1 MKTRLFL
8 FLLIGIL
15 VIGSLWAYKP
25 NAVEIKDGDIIF
37 QTSNSEQSKPIQIA
51 TKSIYSHCGIIYK
64 KGNDLFVYEAVG
76 PVKLTPLKQ
85 WIARGKNKSY
95 VIKRLKNGEKL
106 ITPDVLSKM
115 KKVGDQLK
123 GKPYDTTFEWSDNKI
138 YCSELVWKIYQR
150 GAGIEIGKLQRLKE
164 FDLSNAIV
172 KAIMKKR
179 YRGKIPTDE
188 IVISPGSLFD
198 SELLVTVRKQ
208 SFTSKN

>member
-8 FLLIGIL
+8 ILLIGIL

-37 QTSNSEQSKPIQIA
+37 QTSKSDQSKPIQIA

-64 KGNDLFVYEAVG
+64 KGNDLLVYEAVG

-85 WIARGKNKSY
+85 WIARGKNNSY

-150 GAGIEIGKLQRLKE
+150 GAGIKIGKLQRLKE

-198 SELLVTVRKQ
+198 SELLITILK
-208 SFTSKN
+208 S

>member
-8 FLLIGIL
+8 ILLIGIL

-37 QTSNSEQSKPIQIA
+37 QTSKSDQSKPIQIA

-64 KGNDLFVYEAVG
+64 KGNDLLVYEAVG

-85 WIARGKNKSY
+85 WIARGKNNSY

-150 GAGIEIGKLQRLKE
+150 GAGIKIGKLQRLKE

-188 IVISPGSLFD
+188 IVISPGTLFD
-198 SELLVTVRKQ
+198 SELLITILNK
-208 SFTSKN
+208 

>member
-1 MKTRLFL
+1 MKTRIITIS
-8 FLLIGIL
+8 LLGIL
-15 VIGSLWAYKP
+15 LIGSLWANKS
-25 NAVEIKDGDIIF
+25 NEVEIKDGDIIF
-37 QTSNSEQSKPIQIA
+37 QTSKSEQSRPIQIA

-64 KGNDLFVYEAVG
+64 KGNDLYVYEAVG

-85 WIARGKNKSY
+85 WIARGKNNSY

-106 ITPDVLSKM
+106 ISPDVLSKM

-123 GKPYDTTFEWSDNKI
+123 GKPYDTTFEWTDNKI
-138 YCSELVWKIYQR
+138 YCSELVWKIYKR

-164 FDLSNAIV
+164 FDLSDASV

-179 YRGKIPTDE
+179 YRGKIPAEE

-198 SELLVTVRKQ
+198 SEMLETVIEH
-208 SFTSKN
+208 

>member
-1 MKTRLFL
+1 M
-8 FLLIGIL
+8 

-37 QTSNSEQSKPIQIA
+37 QTSKSDQSKPIQIA

-64 KGNDLFVYEAVG
+64 KGNDLLVYEAVG

-85 WIARGKNKSY
+85 WIARGKNNSY

-188 IVISPGSLFD
+188 IVISPSSLFD
-198 SELLVTVRKQ
+198 SELLITILK
-208 SFTSKN
+208 S

>member
-8 FLLIGIL
+8 ILLIGIL

-37 QTSNSEQSKPIQIA
+37 QTSKSDQSKPIQIA

-64 KGNDLFVYEAVG
+64 KGNDLLVYEAVG

-85 WIARGKNKSY
+85 WIARGKNNSY

-188 IVISPGSLFD
+188 IVISPGTLFD
-198 SELLVTVRKQ
+198 SELLITILNK
-208 SFTSKN
+208 

>member
-8 FLLIGIL
+8 ILLIGIL

-37 QTSNSEQSKPIQIA
+37 QTSKSDQSKPIQIA

-64 KGNDLFVYEAVG
+64 KGNDLLVYEAVG

-85 WIARGKNKSY
+85 WIARGKNNSY

-198 SELLVTVRKQ
+198 SELLITILNK
-208 SFTSKN
+208 

>member
-8 FLLIGIL
+8 ILLIGIL
-15 VIGSLWAYKP
+15 VIGSLRAYKP

-37 QTSNSEQSKPIQIA
+37 QTSKSEQSKPIQIA

-85 WIARGKNKSY
+85 WIARGKNNSY

-198 SELLVTVRKQ
+198 SELLVTILNK
-208 SFTSKN
+208 

>member
-8 FLLIGIL
+8 ILLIGIL

-37 QTSNSEQSKPIQIA
+37 QTSKSDQSKPIQIA

-64 KGNDLFVYEAVG
+64 KGNDLLVYEAVG

-85 WIARGKNKSY
+85 WIARGKNNSY

-198 SELLVTVRKQ
+198 SELLVTILNK
-208 SFTSKN
+208 

>member
-8 FLLIGIL
+8 ILLIGIL

-37 QTSNSEQSKPIQIA
+37 QTSKSDQSKPIQIA

-64 KGNDLFVYEAVG
+64 KGNDLLVYEAVG

-85 WIARGKNKSY
+85 WIARGKNNSY

-150 GAGIEIGKLQRLKE
+150 GAGIKIGKLQRLKE

-198 SELLVTVRKQ
+198 SELLVTILK
-208 SFTSKN
+208 S

>member
-8 FLLIGIL
+8 ILLIGIL

-37 QTSNSEQSKPIQIA
+37 QTSKSDQSKPIQIA

-64 KGNDLFVYEAVG
+64 KGNDLLVYEAVG

-85 WIARGKNKSY
+85 WIARGKNNSY

-198 SELLVTVRKQ
+198 SELLITILK
-208 SFTSKN
+208 S

>member
-8 FLLIGIL
+8 ILLIGIL

-37 QTSNSEQSKPIQIA
+37 QTSKSDQSKPIQIA

-64 KGNDLFVYEAVG
+64 KGNDLLVYEAVG

-85 WIARGKNKSY
+85 WIARGKNNSY

-188 IVISPGSLFD
+188 IVISPSSLFD
-198 SELLVTVRKQ
+198 SELLITILK
-208 SFTSKN
+208 S

>member
-8 FLLIGIL
+8 ILLIGIL

-37 QTSNSEQSKPIQIA
+37 QTSKSDQSKPIQIA

-64 KGNDLFVYEAVG
+64 KGNDLLVYEAVG

-85 WIARGKNKSY
+85 WIARGKNNSY

-150 GAGIEIGKLQRLKE
+150 GAGIKIGKLQRLKE

-198 SELLVTVRKQ
+198 SELLVTILNK
-208 SFTSKN
+208 

>member
-8 FLLIGIL
+8 ILLIGIL

-37 QTSNSEQSKPIQIA
+37 QTSKSDQSKPIQIA

-64 KGNDLFVYEAVG
+64 KGNDLLVYEAVG

-85 WIARGKNKSY
+85 WIARGKNNSY

-150 GAGIEIGKLQRLKE
+150 AAGIEIGKLQRLKE

-198 SELLVTVRKQ
+198 SELLVTILNK
-208 SFTSKN
+208 